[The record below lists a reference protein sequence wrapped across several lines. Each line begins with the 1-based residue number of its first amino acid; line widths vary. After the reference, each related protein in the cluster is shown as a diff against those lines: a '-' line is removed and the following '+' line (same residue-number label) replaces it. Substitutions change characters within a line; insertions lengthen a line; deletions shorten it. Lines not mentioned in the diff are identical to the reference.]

1 MNNLSSSPISHER
14 DEYPEITQAD
24 LDRAIFRVGLQ
35 PAPRKQSITLSL
47 DTNLVDYFKSKAGE
61 HGYQILMSETLR
73 QAMEREELEGIV
85 TAGH

>member
-1 MNNLSSSPISHER
+1 MNNVSSSPTSDGR
-14 DEYPEITQAD
+14 DEYPKVTQVD
-24 LDRAIFRVGLQ
+24 LDRARFRVGLE

-61 HGYQILMSETLR
+61 RDYQILINETLR
-73 QAMEREELEGIV
+73 QAKEREELEGTV